1 MQVLRHWLSLPRN
14 WCLGDQMTHSILLII
29 GGGIAA
35 YKSLELI
42 RELKKRGIGVK
53 AILTKAGEQF
63 VTPLAVAALTGEKVY
78 QDLFS
83 LTDETEMGH
92 IELSRAADLVVVAP
106 ATADLLAKMA
116 TGLANDLASTT
127 LLATDK
133 KVLVA
138 PAMNV
143 RMWHHAATQ
152 RNIRQLKSD
161 GVTFVGPGEGE
172 MACGEFGLGRL
183 AEPLEIAAAIEAL
196 LAPGDLPLKGRHVLI
211 TAGPTREPIDP
222 VRYISNQSSGKQG
235 YAIAEAAV
243 KLGAQVTLVSGPV
256 SLPIPPGA
264 GMMPVQ
270 TAEEMLK
277 AVEQSLP
284 ADIAIFTAA
293 VADWRVASAA
303 GEKIKKKGDGKP
315 PSLLLAENP
324 DILKTIAARK
334 NGRPKLVVGFAAET
348 ENVITHAQEKLA
360 KKGCDLI
367 VANDVSADK
376 GVFGGNSNTVHLVS
390 KSGVES
396 WPKLSKAEVA
406 MRLMQKLAELA

>member
-1 MQVLRHWLSLPRN
+1 MPGPGRLLSLQRN
-14 WCLGDQMTHSILLII
+14 WCLGDQMTRSILLII

-42 RELKKRGIGVK
+42 RVLTKRGIGVT

-152 RNIRQLKSD
+152 RNIRQLKYD
-161 GVTFVGPGEGE
+161 GVQFVGPGEGE

-183 AEPLEIAAAIEAL
+183 AEPLEIAAAIDAL
-196 LAPGDLPLKGRHVLI
+196 LAPGDVPLKGKHVLI

-256 SLPIPPGA
+256 SLPIPPGV

-270 TAEEMLK
+270 TAEDMLK

-293 VADWRVASAA
+293 VADWSVASFAA
-303 GEKIKKKGDGKP
+303 EKIKKKGDGKP
-315 PSLLLAENP
+315 QSLLLAENP
-324 DILKTIAARK
+324 DVLKTIATRK
-334 NGRPKLVVGFAAET
+334 SGRPKLVVGFAAET
-348 ENVITHAQEKLA
+348 ENVIAHAQEKLA

-367 VANDVSADK
+367 VANDVSAEQ
-376 GVFGGNSNTVHLVS
+376 GVFGGDANTVHVVS
-390 KSGVES
+390 KTGVES

-406 MRLMQKLAELA
+406 TRLMQKLAELA

>member
-1 MQVLRHWLSLPRN
+1 
-14 WCLGDQMTHSILLII
+14 MTRSILLII

-42 RELKKRGIGVK
+42 RELKKRGIGVT

-152 RNIRQLKSD
+152 RNIRQLKYD
-161 GVTFVGPGEGE
+161 GVQFVGPGEGE

-183 AEPLEIAAAIEAL
+183 AEPMEIAAAIETL
-196 LAPGDLPLKGRHVLI
+196 LTPSDLPLKGKHVLI

-256 SLPIPPGA
+256 SLPIPPGV

-270 TAEEMLK
+270 TAEDMLK
-277 AVEQSLP
+277 AVEHSLP

-293 VADWRVASAA
+293 VADWRVASVA
-303 GEKIKKKGDGKP
+303 GEKIKKKGSP
-315 PSLLLAENP
+315 PALSFAENP
-324 DILKTIAARK
+324 DILKTVATRK
-334 NGRPKLVVGFAAET
+334 GGRPKLVVGFAAET
-348 ENVITHAQEKLA
+348 ENVIAHAQEKLA

-367 VANDVSADK
+367 VANDVSVDQ
-376 GVFGGNSNTVHLVS
+376 GVFGGDANTVHVVS
-390 KSGVES
+390 KAGVES

-406 MRLMQKLAELA
+406 IRLMQKLAELA